1 MMATCRTV
9 FTSVLLAGVLG
20 WTLTTA
26 AQQEPVGRAN
36 QETFRNLLVAASDA
50 TQREQLAEAERLLN
64 EALRMQPQS
73 KDARFGLGAL
83 FIKQGR
89 YSEAIRVLED
99 LMEEF
104 PNEFPVLNNLA
115 WLYATAGDPAIRDG
129 GRAIELAQEA
139 LLLQPNNFHVWNTLS
154 EGHYVSGDYERA
166 VRAAQEAL
174 RLAREARVE
183 RNRINEYQQQVE
195 KCRRAAEA
203 MQILD

>member
-1 MMATCRTV
+1 MMGPCRIA
-9 FTSVLLAGVLG
+9 FTSVLLAGFLG
-20 WTLTTA
+20 WTGA
-26 AQQEPVGRAN
+26 APAQQGTVSRAN
-36 QETFRNLLVAASDA
+36 QETFRNLLVSASEA
-50 TQREQLAEAERLLN
+50 MQREQLVESERLFN

-73 KDARFGLGAL
+73 KDARFGMGAL

-89 YSEAIRVLED
+89 YAEAIRLLER

-129 GRAIELAQEA
+129 GRAVELAQEA

-154 EGHYVSGDYERA
+154 EGHYVSGDYDRA
-166 VRAAQEAL
+166 VRAAQEAV
-174 RLAREARVE
+174 RLAREARID
-183 RNRINEYQQQVE
+183 RNRINEYLEQVE

-203 MQILD
+203 MKILE